1 MNEAESDKNYRVEGF
16 PSYYPS
22 GLSPPMHQTVQRRY
36 LSRFEERDTR
46 PCPPPP
52 EDVSIVEDELLRLMM
67 KSSSIAK
74 AGKTKGGPRGGGG
87 MGETQSS
94 SSSKSKVIEEIE
106 EEIVDYEPWMGEG
119 GGVYTVED
127 AKLHPEWWLT
137 KAEMR
142 EIEAKRLSALEKEKE
157 ELELQQQR
165 SAPSSESGGKGGG
178 KGLPS
183 NGDDKVIPALE
194 KKAKSLAGSV
204 KAKGGSGESKKKS
217 DKKSEKRSKK
227 EKVVLP
233 PAEEIDDAMAA
244 AMTINEGIAEDE
256 DFIDFDDMF
265 DFDNEDITDLL

>member
-1 MNEAESDKNYRVEGF
+1 M
-16 PSYYPS
+16 
-22 GLSPPMHQTVQRRY
+22 
-36 LSRFEERDTR
+36 
-46 PCPPPP
+46 
-52 EDVSIVEDELLRLMM
+52 EDELLRLMM

-87 MGETQSS
+87 MGEPQSS

-106 EEIVDYEPWMGEG
+106 EEIVDYEPWMGEE

-142 EIEAKRLSALEKEKE
+142 EIEGKRLSALEKDKQEQE
-157 ELELQQQR
+157 QLHQQQR
-165 SAPSSESGGKGGG
+165 LASSSEIGGKGRG
-178 KGLPS
+178 KLPS
-183 NGDDKVIPALE
+183 IGDDKVIPPLD
-194 KKAKSLAGSV
+194 KKTKSSAGGGGNV

-217 DKKSEKRSKK
+217 DKKIEKRTKK
-227 EKVVLP
+227 EKAVLP
-233 PAEEIDDAMAA
+233 PTEEIDDAMAA